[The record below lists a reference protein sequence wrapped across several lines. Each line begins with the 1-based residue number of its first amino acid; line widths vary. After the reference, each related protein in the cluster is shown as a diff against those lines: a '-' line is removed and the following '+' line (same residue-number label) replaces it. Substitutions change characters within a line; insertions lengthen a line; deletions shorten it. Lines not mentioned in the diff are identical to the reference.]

1 MTLDNYDSKI
11 KNIETITEKLLG
23 DKLSVYFFNELKL
36 RHSSEIYYTLCEK
49 LEYILYAQID
59 EKNKYNNINLNIIF
73 EIHKLYNTN
82 NQMRE
87 LFIFYQFDYN
97 NIYNHQIKLP
107 IQNNDDKYIKN
118 INMFLLAINHYLYA
132 CYLRKLV
139 NSNINNFNTFNN
151 NNNVEFQS

>member
-87 LFIFYQFDYN
+87 LFIFYQLKAF
-97 NIYNHQIKLP
+97 IKS
-107 IQNNDDKYIKN
+107 IAKGSI
-118 INMFLLAINHYLYA
+118 
-132 CYLRKLV
+132 
-139 NSNINNFNTFNN
+139 FNN
-151 NNNVEFQS
+151 YNRGNQRKYDG